1 MENNFT
7 AERARQNVLNY
18 SNSKDVLEEVISQ
31 IKSASEYG
39 STFVSF
45 DFYLTKELMTN
56 LQKLG
61 FIIRRTENPDLFL
74 VTWKM

>member
-7 AERARQNVLNY
+7 AEKARQNVLNY
-18 SNSKDVLEEVISQ
+18 SNSNDVLEEIISQ
-31 IKSASEYG
+31 IESASKDG

-61 FIIRRTENPDLFL
+61 FIVQRTENPDLFL